1 MLGCV
6 QIHRFFRND
15 RDYSDKE
22 LENASEYKDRVP
34 IESPVPLSVIRIL
47 TEMIPRALALTTI
60 TLGVMGVMG
69 FLSSSLLAQR
79 QMENLSRGL
88 VAVKQADGVFVSWRL
103 FGTDEDEV
111 AFRLLRRT
119 DQGEPALV
127 SDAPITGATHFLDK
141 KAELGREL
149 EYSLIPVIGDKEL
162 PRTAGVKAWEK
173 SPLKIPIQPIAD
185 YQPGDSSIADL
196 DGDGEYEIVL
206 HQVSRGR
213 DNSFAGVTGT
223 PVFDAYELDGTHLW
237 RIDLGVNIRDGEHYT
252 QFMVYDLDGDGRAE
266 VACKTADGTKDGTGK
281 IIGDAEKDW
290 RIMKPGDQKDGRI
303 LDGPEFFT
311 IFDGKTGAALKTVH
325 RHPTA

>member
-60 TLGVMGVMG
+60 TLGVMG

-149 EYSLIPVIGDKEL
+149 EY
-162 PRTAGVKAWEK
+162 
-173 SPLKIPIQPIAD
+173 
-185 YQPGDSSIADL
+185 
-196 DGDGEYEIVL
+196 
-206 HQVSRGR
+206 
-213 DNSFAGVTGT
+213 
-223 PVFDAYELDGTHLW
+223 
-237 RIDLGVNIRDGEHYT
+237 
-252 QFMVYDLDGDGRAE
+252 
-266 VACKTADGTKDGTGK
+266 
-281 IIGDAEKDW
+281 
-290 RIMKPGDQKDGRI
+290 
-303 LDGPEFFT
+303 
-311 IFDGKTGAALKTVH
+311 
-325 RHPTA
+325 